1 MKKNILIL
9 RHGKTKANLR
19 KEYTGRIDYSLC
31 DEGIFELKKIH
42 NLLVSQFAQPQVI
55 FSSPMK
61 RCIETS
67 KIYYPNHKP
76 ILINNLR
83 EINFGIF
90 EGKTYDELIHL
101 KEFQNFIESSWQSK
115 IPNGE
120 QPADFSER
128 CFKGF
133 NEVIEYMIKIDLDYT
148 VIICH
153 GGVIM
158 SLLYQIST
166 DGKDFYDYY
175 VENGKGYF
183 IEYDTDSKKAEI
195 IEKI

>member
-19 KEYTGRIDYSLC
+19 KEYTGRIDYCLC
-31 DEGIFELKKIH
+31 DEGVLELKKMRD
-42 NLLVSQFAQPQVI
+42 LLISQFTQPQVI

-67 KIYYPNHKP
+67 KIYYPNLTP
-76 ILINNLR
+76 IIIDNLK
-83 EINFGIF
+83 EIDFGIF

-120 QPADFSER
+120 QPVDFSSR
-128 CFKGF
+128 CFRGF
-133 NEVIEYMIKIDLDYT
+133 NEVIEHIIKVDLDYT
-148 VIICH
+148 VIVCH

-158 SLLYQIST
+158 SLLYQISS
-166 DGKDFYDYY
+166 DNKDFYDYY

-183 IEYDTDSKKAEI
+183 IKYDTELKKAEI
-195 IEKI
+195 IKKF